1 MRIRDCVKFEK
12 LRFVKSLAAPTWTA
26 PQLLARLT
34 VAVLEA
40 DLEGGDARDAK
51 LDAYVCQPRYLII
64 QLNAGEDGVGAAGVP
79 QLAVRFIVASLGE
92 GAKKNAFLVG
102 NVKGLLEFVW
112 PKKGVKKRP
121 KGT

>member
-1 MRIRDCVKFEK
+1 M
-12 LRFVKSLAAPTWTA
+12 
-26 PQLLARLT
+26 
-34 VAVLEA
+34 
-40 DLEGGDARDAK
+40 
-51 LDAYVCQPRYLII
+51 
-64 QLNAGEDGVGAAGVP
+64 P

>member
-1 MRIRDCVKFEK
+1 M
-12 LRFVKSLAAPTWTA
+12 
-26 PQLLARLT
+26 
-34 VAVLEA
+34 AVLEA
-40 DLEGGDARDAK
+40 DLEGGDARDESG
-51 LDAYVCQPRYLII
+51 DAYVCQPRYLII

-102 NVKGLLEFVW
+102 LLEFAW